1 MPKITRQMCPLFPDQ
16 PCPQGEE
23 ARKQCEIRIN
33 GDFDP
38 VLYFRDEL
46 VLHCALRQAYE
57 HEHPGSAGK
66 EIEKN
71 DS

>member
-1 MPKITRQMCPLFPDQ
+1 MNEQKQAMCPLFPDV

-23 ARKQCEIRIN
+23 ASEECRVRVN

-46 VLHCALRQAYE
+46 MMHCAVSQSE
-57 HEHPGSAGK
+57 HKSA
-66 EIEKN
+66 
-71 DS
+71 DSVK

>member
-1 MPKITRQMCPLFPDQ
+1 MAKNDQQMCPLFPDK

-46 VLHCALRQAYE
+46 VLHCALHHT
-57 HEHPGSAGK
+57 HEHQHHKRSGK
-66 EIEKN
+66 ET
-71 DS
+71 S